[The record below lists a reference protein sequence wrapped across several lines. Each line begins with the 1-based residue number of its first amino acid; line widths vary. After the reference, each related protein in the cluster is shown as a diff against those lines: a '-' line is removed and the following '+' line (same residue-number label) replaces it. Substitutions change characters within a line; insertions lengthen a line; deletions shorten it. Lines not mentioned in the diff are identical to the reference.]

1 MQDAIAR
8 VETMDGTL
16 KERYDEVK
24 RRIAA
29 AAIRSGR
36 KPEQIMLVVVS
47 KSGTIEQIRELISF
61 GQQDFGENRVQQ
73 LIQRVAQI
81 DEHLV
86 RLRE

>member
-1 MQDAIAR
+1 MQNRSFTSRVEFLVALRRAVGYSWEIGGSAMQDAIAR

-47 KSGTIEQIRELISF
+47 K
-61 GQQDFGENRVQQ
+61 
-73 LIQRVAQI
+73 
-81 DEHLV
+81 
-86 RLRE
+86 